1 MLFKRILGAV
11 VVRQGLAVQSF
22 GYKRWLPLGKPEFL
36 VENLNHWGA
45 DGIVVLATDRKNNGP
60 DLELIKR
67 LGSLGLSTPLIYG
80 GGILTRNH
88 AIEAIRAGAERLI
101 LDTALSRNQGEIM
114 AMGKT
119 VGVQALIA
127 SIPLI
132 QNNKGAVQHISHRTG
147 TLAKI
152 ADSIKTD
159 RNRES
164 IRSSTIRCCG
174 EGSNLVSIQVY
185 WMKLNPHT
193 KLPILAFGGLA
204 NSELIRPLL
213 NEPQVA
219 GIVVGTHSTIANM
232 LLVN

>member
-1 MLFKRILGAV
+1 M
-11 VVRQGLAVQSF
+11 
-22 GYKRWLPLGKPEFL
+22 
-36 VENLNHWGA
+36 
-45 DGIVVLATDRKNNGP
+45 LATDRKNNGP

-147 TLAKI
+147 TCKI
-152 ADSIKTD
+152 ARFNKNFD

-164 IRSSTIRCCG
+164 IRSSD
-174 EGSNLVSIQVY
+174 N
-185 WMKLNPHT
+185 
-193 KLPILAFGGLA
+193 
-204 NSELIRPLL
+204 
-213 NEPQVA
+213 
-219 GIVVGTHSTIANM
+219 
-232 LLVN
+232 